1 MSYIFLNYYLIIIYM
16 LARFRKKQK
25 FDMMKGGNINI
36 PKHNDDTMTPEQAAL
51 KQQNDVE
58 LQLSKKGL
66 AGGRKR
72 KRTRKRLRQHG
83 GEKFTCPESSN
94 ASAKG
99 NAVMCQSAELLATTQ
114 QNNKYN
120 DTSGQQGGRRR
131 RKTKKLKKKHR
142 KRTRK
147 YKRSNKRRKTKRR
160 SNRKKRRSNRK
171 RN

>member
-1 MSYIFLNYYLIIIYM
+1 M

-36 PKHNDDTMTPEQAAL
+36 PKHNDDTMTPAQAAL
-51 KQQNDVE
+51 KQQNEAE

-131 RKTKKLKKKHR
+131 KTKKLKKKHR

-147 YKRSNKRRKTKRR
+147 YKRSNRRR
-160 SNRKKRRSNRK
+160 SNRRRNTKRSNRIRSSRKKRKSNRK

>member
-1 MSYIFLNYYLIIIYM
+1 M
-16 LARFRKKQK
+16 LARLRRKKK
-25 FDMMKGGNINI
+25 YDMMKGGDINI
-36 PKHNDDTMTPEQAAL
+36 PKHNDDVTTPAEANVKL
-51 KQQNDVE
+51 QNEAE

-83 GEKFTCPESSN
+83 GEKFVCPESSN
-94 ASAKG
+94 ASAQG

-131 RKTKKLKKKHR
+131 KTKKLKKKHR
-142 KRTRK
+142 IQTKKYKKRSNRRRRKRRRTRK
-147 YKRSNKRRKTKRR
+147 SRNRRR
-160 SNRKKRRSNRK
+160 SRK

>member
-1 MSYIFLNYYLIIIYM
+1 M

-36 PKHNDDTMTPEQAAL
+36 PKHNDDTMTPAQAAL
-51 KQQNDVE
+51 KQQNDAE

-94 ASAKG
+94 ASAQG

-120 DTSGQQGGRRR
+120 DASVQQGGKR

-147 YKRSNKRRKTKRR
+147 YNR
-160 SNRKKRRSNRK
+160 SNRRRNTKKRRNRSNRRGNTKKRRSNRK

>member
-1 MSYIFLNYYLIIIYM
+1 M

-36 PKHNDDTMTPEQAAL
+36 PKHNDDTMTPAQAAL
-51 KQQNDVE
+51 KQQNDAE

-72 KRTRKRLRQHG
+72 KRTRKRLRQHC

-94 ASAKG
+94 ASAQG

-120 DTSGQQGGRRR
+120 DTSGQQGGKR

-147 YKRSNKRRKTKRR
+147 YNR
-160 SNRKKRRSNRK
+160 SNRRRNTKKRRNRSNRRGNTKKRRSNRK